1 MIATASASYKSE
13 NEIEK
18 DQLEEK
24 WNKFFEEDDTDWCT
38 KQKAKVDI
46 LKNKIHGTIKA
57 LFFLLNLFIFRETR
71 GKIKK
76 ERKAECRQIEASS
89 R

>member
-1 MIATASASYKSE
+1 MIATASASFKSE
-13 NEIEK
+13 KEIEK
-18 DQLEEK
+18 DKLEEK

-71 GKIKK
+71 GEIKK